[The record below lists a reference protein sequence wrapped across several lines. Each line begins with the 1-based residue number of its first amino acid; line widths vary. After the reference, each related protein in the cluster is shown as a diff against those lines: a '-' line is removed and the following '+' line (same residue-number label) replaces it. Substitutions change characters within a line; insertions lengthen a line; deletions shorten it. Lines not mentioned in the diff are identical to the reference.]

1 VATSDSAA
9 NSRVIGYFALDGDRL
24 LVENGAC
31 VVTGTQSQMLALIQ
45 RLPANRRSTAAGESL
60 DFRPRKIRFGAI
72 IEGMAGGGAYAF
84 DSESYAQF
92 RPLANDHGFD
102 LAEFDTAL
110 PEVHAEISTADRVE
124 QEHEQQIPGVALLTV
139 RLDR

>member
-1 VATSDSAA
+1 VGTSDSAA

-45 RLPANRRSTAAGESL
+45 RLPDNRRSTAAGESL

-72 IEGMAGGGAYAF
+72 VEGMAGGGAYAF
-84 DSESYAQF
+84 DNESYARF

-110 PEVHAEISTADRVE
+110 PEVHAENLTAERVE
-124 QEHEQQIPGVALLTV
+124 LEHGQEIPGVALLTV
-139 RLDR
+139 RLER